1 LWLNQVTSL
10 QASPFHAVEI
20 RCAKDACRAAKDTRG
35 ERYLSAEA
43 PLLPLDQCDRRDR
56 CRCGYKHYEDR
67 RTGSRRR
74 AEVDL
79 TTQSDSERA
88 ERRLGK
94 GRRVED
100 IAEDADE
107 PSSLLEDT
115 YYSGVVKQIR
125 DPSDS
130 A

>member
-1 LWLNQVTSL
+1 MSSL
-10 QASPFHAVEI
+10 QTSRFHAVEI

>member
-1 LWLNQVTSL
+1 MTSL

-20 RCAKDACRAAKDTRG
+20 RCAKDACRAAKDSRD

>member
-1 LWLNQVTSL
+1 MWLNQVASL
-10 QASPFHAVEI
+10 QTSRFHAVEI

-43 PLLPLDQCDRRDR
+43 PLLPLDECDRRDR